1 MNSWHSYPKVYAI
14 GHAAIGEL
22 LLDGVIVEEK
32 CDGSQFSFGKFISAD
47 GEPFLKCRSRGA
59 ELNILAPDNMF
70 KRGVENV
77 QAIFDQLHEGWTYRG
92 EYMRVPKHNTLCYD
106 RTPKNNIIIF
116 DINTGEE
123 IYLPYPEKA
132 KEAERLG
139 FETVP
144 LLHDGTVSDIS
155 QFRSFLDR
163 TSILGGQ
170 KIEGVVVKNYARFSR
185 DGKAMIGK
193 FVSET
198 FKEVH
203 QSDWK
208 ERNPG
213 NKDIIQILASKYT
226 STARWE
232 KSVQH
237 LREAGLLEDS
247 PKDIGQL
254 IKAVPQDILEECADE
269 IKEELFKFVWKDIL
283 RCVTRGL
290 PEWYKEKLLERQFN
304 SVEAYNEALEI
315 RGVEDAA
322 Q

>member
-1 MNSWHSYPKVYAI
+1 MNSWHTYPKVYAL

-32 CDGSQFSFGKFISAD
+32 IDGSQFSFGKFIGED
-47 GEPFLKCRSRGA
+47 GLPFLKCRSHGA
-59 ELNILAPDNMF
+59 EINILAPDNMF
-70 KRGVENV
+70 KKGVENV
-77 QAIFDQLHEGWTYRG
+77 QAIFSQLHEGWTYRG
-92 EYMRVPKHNTLCYD
+92 EYMMKPKHNTLCYD
-106 RTPKNNIIIF
+106 RAPANNIIIF

-123 IYLPYPEKA
+123 IYLPYHEKA
-132 KEAERLG
+132 KEAARLG

-144 LLHDGTVSDIS
+144 LLHDGTVADIS

-193 FVSET
+193 FVSEA

-208 ERNPG
+208 DRNPT
-213 NKDIIQILASKYT
+213 NKDIIQILAAKYT
-226 STARWE
+226 SKARWD
-232 KSVQH
+232 KSIQH

-247 PKDIGQL
+247 PRDIGAL
-254 IKAVPQDILEECADE
+254 IKAVPQDILEECAAE
-269 IKEELFKFVWKDIL
+269 IKDELFKFAWKEIA

-304 SVEAYNEALEI
+304 VEE
-315 RGVEDAA
+315 
-322 Q
+322 

>member
-1 MNSWHSYPKVYAI
+1 MMKSWHNYPKVYNL

-32 CDGSQFSFGKFISAD
+32 VDGSQFSFGKFIGTD
-47 GEPFLKCRSRGA
+47 GEHFLKCRSRGA

-77 QAIFDQLHEGWTYRG
+77 QSIFDELHEGWTYRG
-92 EYMRVPKHNTLCYD
+92 EYLAKPKHNTLCYD
-106 RTPKNNIIIF
+106 RVPTNNVIIF
-116 DINTGEE
+116 DVNISEE
-123 IYLPYPEKA
+123 TYLPYQEK
-132 KEAERLG
+132 KIEADRLG

-144 LLHDGTVSDIS
+144 LLHDGTVVDIS
-155 QFRSFLDR
+155 HFRSFLDR

-170 KIEGVVVKNYARFSR
+170 KIEGVVIKNYARFSK

-193 FVSET
+193 FVSES

-203 QSDWK
+203 QGDWK

-213 NKDIIQILASKYT
+213 SKDIIQILAAKYT
-226 STARWE
+226 TSARWE

-247 PKDIGQL
+247 PRDIGKL
-254 IKAVPQDILEECADE
+254 IKAIPEDILEECADE
-269 IKEELFKFVWKDIL
+269 IKEALFKFAWRDL
-283 RCVTRGL
+283 SRCVARGM
-290 PEWYKEKLLERQFN
+290 PEWYKEKLLERQF
-304 SVEAYNEALEI
+304 SIKGGLCS
-315 RGVEDAA
+315 